1 MQIPRQRKPSIRM
14 EMSPLIDCVFL
25 LLIFFM
31 LSSTFLAPKI
41 RLQLPSA
48 GAQPDRSQNDPVI
61 VTVDSRGDVFL
72 NQEPLSWD
80 QLANR
85 LRTLLAAAERKEVT
99 LRCDEAAQ
107 HKYFM
112 RALDAAKSCG
122 AQHVHV
128 AYQQQSSAD
137 ASPTVPD

>member
-31 LSSTFLAPKI
+31 LSSTFLTPQI
-41 RLQLPSA
+41 RLQLPTA
-48 GAQPDRSQNDPVI
+48 GLPPDRSQNDPVI

-72 NQEPLSWD
+72 NHEPLSWD
-80 QLANR
+80 QLASR
-85 LRTLLAAAERKEVT
+85 LQTMLAVAERKEVT

-107 HKYFM
+107 HKHFM

-122 AQHVHV
+122 AQQVHV
-128 AYQQQSSAD
+128 AYQQQSSAS
-137 ASPTVPD
+137 ASPTVPN

>member
-1 MQIPRQRKPSIRM
+1 MHILRQRKPSVRM
-14 EMSPLIDCVFL
+14 EISPLIDCVFL

-41 RLQLPSA
+41 RLQLPTA
-48 GAQPDRSQNDPVI
+48 GLPPDSSQNAPILLTIDAA
-61 VTVDSRGDVFL
+61 GDVFL

-80 QLANR
+80 LVTSR
-85 LRTLLAAAERKEVT
+85 LQAMVAASERKEITV
-99 LRCDEAAQ
+99 RCDEAAS

-112 RALDAAKSCG
+112 QALDAAKSSG

-128 AYQQQSSAD
+128 AYQQRGAATD
-137 ASPTVPD
+137 

>member
-1 MQIPRQRKPSIRM
+1 MTEILRQRKPSIRM

-48 GAQPDRSQNDPVI
+48 GVPPDPSQNDPI
-61 VTVDSRGDVFL
+61 VLTVDSQGHVFL
-72 NQEPLSWD
+72 NQDALSWD
-80 QLANR
+80 DLASR
-85 LRTLLAAAERKEVT
+85 LKASLATADRKEVT
-99 LRCDEAAQ
+99 LRCDETAE

-122 AQHVHV
+122 AQHVNV
-128 AYQQQSSAD
+128 AYQQQTP
-137 ASPTVPD
+137 ASP

>member
-41 RLQLPSA
+41 RLQLPAA

-107 HKYFM
+107 HKHFM

-122 AQHVHV
+122 AQYVHV